1 MNDALG
7 GIPGLEVLQESV
19 HRCVVPLEYIV
30 IKIRK
35 LREKEKKRKE
45 KKRKEKKRKEKKRK
59 EKKRKEKKRKEKKRR
74 EEKRRQEKRRGEERR
89 GEERRGEER
98 RGEERREEKRKE
110 TKRNESIPCCSR
122 WPSSCAC
129 PCAPGSYGTSPRHSC
144 RTRETYASGPGAA
157 WGQVK
162 LARYKSSNKIQKEKA
177 KNRYSATS
185 LKGKSG

>member
-35 LREKEKKRKE
+35 LREKEKKRRE
-45 KKRKEKKRKEKKRK
+45 E
-59 EKKRKEKKRKEKKRR
+59 KRR
-74 EEKRRQEKRRGEERR
+74 EEKRR
-89 GEERRGEER
+89 
-98 RGEERREEKRKE
+98 EEKRNE